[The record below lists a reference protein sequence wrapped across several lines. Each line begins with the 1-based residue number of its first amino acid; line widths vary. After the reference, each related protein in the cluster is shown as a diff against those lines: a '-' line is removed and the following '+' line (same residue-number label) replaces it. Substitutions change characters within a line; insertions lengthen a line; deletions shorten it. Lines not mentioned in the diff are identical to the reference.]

1 MDEKEIPAGTDRDGS
16 GLLFVRVQPRASKNR
31 VYGLHDGALKIAV
44 TAPPVEGKANDCIIA
59 YLAKLF
65 KVPKKDLCIKS
76 GSKSK
81 IKTVAFR
88 SIGEKELSLRL
99 KEII

>member
-1 MDEKEIPAGTDRDGS
+1 MADNDFPAGTDKDGC
-16 GLLFVRVQPRASKNR
+16 GLLFVRVQPRSSRNR
-31 VYGLHDGALKIAV
+31 VCGLHGGALKIAV
-44 TAPPVEGKANDCIIA
+44 TAPPVEGRANDCIIA

-65 KVPKKDLCIKS
+65 NVPKKDLCIKS

-99 KEII
+99 QEII